1 MARPYLGRDGRPL
14 RSRVGA
20 GLAPALATKSGGS
33 VPALATQ
40 GYLPEVI
47 DELV

>member
-1 MARPYLGRDGRPL
+1 MARPYPGRDGRPL
-14 RSRVGA
+14 RSRVRA
-20 GLAPALATKSGGS
+20 GLAPALAT
-33 VPALATQ
+33 P